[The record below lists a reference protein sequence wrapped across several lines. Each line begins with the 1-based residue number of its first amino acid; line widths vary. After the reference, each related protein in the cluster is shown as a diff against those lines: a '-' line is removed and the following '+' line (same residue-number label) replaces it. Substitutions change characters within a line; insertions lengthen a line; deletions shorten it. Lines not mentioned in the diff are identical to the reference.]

1 MKPFVVNNH
10 DRLVFPANFL
20 GELDFS
26 VIDDLEQFTA
36 IVGRDFEAKA
46 PTGTDILERVTSGA
60 YESRFALLR
69 DMSQNLFWVNRYT
82 LTMFEKRP
90 TRWRDLPRHRADVF
104 LPLLTPWRDGD
115 KKVRA
120 VADAFAA
127 LPTT

>member
-46 PTGTDILERVTSGA
+46 PTGTDILRLIQGRLAGYLAAVPTW
-60 YESRFALLR
+60 RNTALH
-69 DMSQNLFWVNRYT
+69 DHP
-82 LTMFEKRP
+82 E
-90 TRWRDLPRHRADVF
+90 
-104 LPLLTPWRDGD
+104 
-115 KKVRA
+115 
-120 VADAFAA
+120 
-127 LPTT
+127 

>member
-60 YESRFALLR
+60 YESLR
-69 DMSQNLFWVNRYT
+69 AAA
-82 LTMFEKRP
+82 
-90 TRWRDLPRHRADVF
+90 RHEPEPVLGQPVHAHHVREAPD
-104 LPLLTPWRDGD
+104 PL
-115 KKVRA
+115 A
-120 VADAFAA
+120 
-127 LPTT
+127 